1 MEKASQY
8 RSMIGVMGMDKANA
22 MMNRVR
28 FVKTAAFMTD
38 RKGQVTIMTK
48 LERAVQ
54 WLEETISFNVYK
66 SMLDLLPAIEND
78 RCNEII
84 KNCRVLLDALRK
96 EPCVK
101 CPSPYNDGTYCK
113 YCGRKLPPEG
123 SDT

>member
-1 MEKASQY
+1 
-8 RSMIGVMGMDKANA
+8 MIGVMGMDKANA

-38 RKGQVTIMTK
+38 RKGQVTIMTE
-48 LERAVQ
+48 LERAIQ
-54 WLEETISFNVYK
+54 WLVKTEMLENMNARVYVTRRDEHK
-66 SMLDLLPAIEND
+66 
-78 RCNEII
+78 EIAA
-84 KNCRVLLDALRK
+84 NCRVLLDALRK